1 MAVVGFPVFRFSG
14 FPVSLFSGFPVSLFS
29 SFPFPL
35 FPNFPIP
42 MPRIILLLV
51 LLLSACNLPQPPA
64 ATPTLDSAAVATIAA
79 ATLSAIRAQTPAA
92 TPTQPPAAAPS
103 PTPGPTASI
112 TPSSTAN
119 ATPNPPAAPLGLSY
133 TFACAYGGGATLTLT
148 WQDTASNEDGYRIYR
163 DGILLGQ
170 IAANTSKYND
180 SLPGYSGVF
189 VYRVEAF
196 NLTGGAPAQVTVT
209 LNCQ

>member
-1 MAVVGFPVFRFSG
+1 LAVVGFPVFRFSG

-133 TFACAYGGGATLTLT
+133 TFACAYGGGATLTSPGKT
-148 WQDTASNEDGYRIYR
+148 RHPTRTATASTATESYWGRSPPTPANTTTACPV
-163 DGILLGQ
+163 
-170 IAANTSKYND
+170 IAASSCTAWKPSI
-180 SLPGYSGVF
+180 S
-189 VYRVEAF
+189 
-196 NLTGGAPAQVTVT
+196 PAAHPHR
-209 LNCQ
+209 